1 MALTADRDDGRGT
14 PVGGIVLASASP
26 RRAELLAGAGVRFVA
41 VSGTVA
47 EGLRPGE
54 APADAVRR
62 LARAKVEDVAP
73 RAGGRFVV
81 AADTVVVLDDEVFGK
96 PRDPADAIRMLRRL
110 SGRVHEVL
118 TAFVVYDTE
127 TGRRIEDVVT
137 TRVEFKRLGDDE
149 IEVYVA
155 TGCPLDKAGAY
166 GIQDRAAFMVR
177 RIDGSYTNVVGL
189 PLAEVVDA
197 LRRLGALPSGQG

>member
-1 MALTADRDDGRGT
+1 M
-14 PVGGIVLASASP
+14 PVDTIVLASASP

-41 VSGTVA
+41 VSGAVA
-47 EGLRPGE
+47 EELLPGE

-62 LARAKVEDVAP
+62 LARAKVEDVAL

-81 AADTVVVLDDEVFGK
+81 AADTVVVLDGEVFGK
-96 PRDPADAIRMLRRL
+96 PRDHADAVRMLGRL

-118 TAFVVYDTE
+118 TGFAVYDRE
-127 TGRRIEDVVT
+127 TRCKIEDVVT
-137 TRVEFKRLGDDE
+137 TRVEFKPLQADE
-149 IEVYVA
+149 IETYVA
-155 TGCPLDKAGAY
+155 SGCPFDKAGAY
-166 GIQDRAAFMVR
+166 GIQDRAAFMIH

-197 LRRLGALPSGQG
+197 LRRLGALPSKRG